1 MIKDLVTQHNNNVY
15 EIKCHWQQ
23 PNATEFFYLNSH
35 KNITTSSS
43 DIYIGYSWAN
53 HIDKKLTLDKTIID
67 FIASLEAKKITICQH
82 IKWKN
87 LLDLW
92 KDLNIETLYVSHSCK
107 NENNPNIKSWPLYGS
122 SVEGFPF
129 ENKIKKDKKYLA
141 SFVGC
146 HRYDYRSNIRLDLN
160 NYFHKYCTPDIYFEL
175 YDHWFYDRNI
185 YKNKPIS
192 DTQTKR
198 ITHYNEILSN
208 SIFSLCPEGTGPN
221 TIRIWESMA
230 LGSIPVIYSDDWNP
244 PEIEIPWSEFS
255 IFIPQK
261 DYEQTMTILNSV
273 SADKIQQMQTNCVKA
288 YDKFKNMNCW
298 KT

>member
-1 MIKDLVTQHNNNVY
+1 MSNKIIQHNNNLC
-15 EIKCHWQQ
+15 EIQCEWQT
-23 PNATEFFYLNSH
+23 PNSTEFFYLNNH

-53 HIDKKLTLDKTIID
+53 HIDKKLKLDKTIID
-67 FIASLEAKKITICQH
+67 FLAGLKNKKVTICQH
-82 IKWKN
+82 IMWKN
-87 LLDLW
+87 LLSLW
-92 KDLNIETLYVSHSCK
+92 RDLNIDTVYVSHCCK
-107 NENNPNIKSWPLYGS
+107 NKNNPNIKSWPLYAS
-122 SVEGFPF
+122 SVEGFVYNF
-129 ENKIKKDKKYLA
+129 EINKHRKYFA
-141 SFVGC
+141 SFIGC
-146 HRYDYRSNIRLDLN
+146 HRHDYRSKIRIDLN
-160 NYFHKYCTPDIYFEL
+160 NYFHKCCDKNIYFEL
-175 YDHWFYDRNI
+175 YNHWFYDRNV
-185 YKNKPIS
+185 YKNKGIS
-192 DTQTKR
+192 NNQIER

-273 SADKIQQMQTNCVKA
+273 GADKIQQMQTNCVKA